1 MFVVLILLLGVVIAY
16 LVLKG
21 AIQTRR
27 GRLVVLGRP
36 LRSRLNKLAGR
47 GFVLSPIEHPPIE
60 LEATSR
66 IFQSLGFEFVTLG
79 SQTRYIVTAIFAH
92 EPGCVIAEASWQRMP
107 QSGQPRTLILLLSTA
122 SERRGALVT
131 GNSGFDFAGPLWR
144 MDQVFPHASID
155 VLVDRH
161 EEARRRLEGRGVRF
175 DPVGPSDAVD
185 ALGWHRSKSIASLL
199 ELTNDGLADYSM
211 RRARN
216 RYQEP
221 VTLESKLGDPE
232 TTAWIEAMR
241 AEAPSP

>member
-21 AIQTRR
+21 AIQTPR

-36 LRSRLNKLAGR
+36 LRSRLSKLAGR
-47 GFVLSPIEHPPIE
+47 GFVLSPIQHPPIE

-66 IFQSLGFEFVTLG
+66 IFQSLGFEFVVQG
-79 SQTRYIVTAIFAH
+79 SQTSQIVTAILVH
-92 EPGCVIAEASWQRMP
+92 EPCCVIAQASWQRMP
-107 QSGQPRTLILLLSTA
+107 RSGQPRTNVMLLSTA

-131 GNSGFDFAGPLWR
+131 GNTGFDFAGPLWQ

-161 EEARRRLEGRGVRF
+161 EEARRGLEGRGVRF
-175 DPVGPSDAVD
+175 DPVGPSDAVN
-185 ALGWHRSKSIASLL
+185 ALAWHLSKSIASLL
-199 ELTNDGLADYSM
+199 ELTNEGLADYSL

-216 RYQEP
+216 PYRQP
-221 VTLESKLGDPE
+221 VTLESKLDDPE
-232 TTAWIEAMR
+232 TTVWIAAMR